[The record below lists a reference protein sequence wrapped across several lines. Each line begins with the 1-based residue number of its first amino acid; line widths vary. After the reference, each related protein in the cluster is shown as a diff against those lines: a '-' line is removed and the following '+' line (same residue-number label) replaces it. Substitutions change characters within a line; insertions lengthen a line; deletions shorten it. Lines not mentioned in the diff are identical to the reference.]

1 MNIDLLNATRKLK
14 QQYKTDTKND
24 IIYDNIVH
32 FNNILNCHN
41 IDKDINKS
49 LGNETIT
56 NIEKH
61 LTELFPSINK
71 YTDHEIN
78 EVLSSIEKWKGYF
91 SMIPCHEYQWLKK
104 VISITENIPICI
116 TISTARKEFF
126 GFPLIYVNK
135 QFEKSTGYN
144 RNEIIGKNC
153 KFLQPQ
159 EPIKEEE
166 TQYKLITNCL
176 KLGIPTSVIITNFKK
191 NNIPFHNLISL
202 KPVIDEDRNYVY
214 SIGIQTEITSEPL
227 NKINMQNIVNVI
239 NILSKIQINNMPN
252 NGSN

>member
-1 MNIDLLNATRKLK
+1 MNVDLLNATRKLK
-14 QQYKTDTKND
+14 QQYKSDTKND

-32 FNNILNCHN
+32 FNNILNCDN
-41 IDKDINKS
+41 IDKNINKS

-61 LTELFPSINK
+61 LIELFPSINK
-71 YTDHEIN
+71 YTEHEIDD
-78 EVLSSIEKWKGYF
+78 LLLSIEKTNVYF
-91 SMIPCHEYQWLKK
+91 SMMPSHEYQWLKK

-116 TISTARKEFF
+116 TISTAKTESF

-135 QFEKSTGYN
+135 QFEKTTGYN
-144 RNEIIGKNC
+144 RNDVIGKNC

-166 TQYKLITNCL
+166 TQYKLIKSCL
-176 KLGIPTSVIITNFKK
+176 ALGIPTSVIITNVKK

-202 KPVIDEDRNYVY
+202 KPVIDEHRNYVY

-227 NKINMQNIVNVI
+227 NKINMQNIVDVM
-239 NILSKIQINNMPN
+239 NILSKIKINNCI
-252 NGSN
+252 